1 MKGGNDCQE
10 GIKKEVPGEQKWTE
24 VHCIEMHSV
33 RIRDQGIRA
42 CYVTAVRVGGTF
54 WGLSL
59 FHPPF
64 SFKIPGRTVLFTSI
78 LPIPVAR
85 PLRRHGLSTAS
96 YLGRGQISERQ
107 LFQGSLRLLT
117 LQECRATVWL
127 KYLFCV

>member
-59 FHPPF
+59 FHPP
-64 SFKIPGRTVLFTSI
+64 LFLQDSREDC
-78 LPIPVAR
+78 ANYF
-85 PLRRHGLSTAS
+85 HFANSCCKTAAEAWTQ
-96 YLGRGQISERQ
+96 Y
-107 LFQGSLRLLT
+107 SLIFRKGT
-117 LQECRATVWL
+117 D
-127 KYLFCV
+127 F